1 MPRRAYQSPSR
12 AGARLSGIHHS
23 LRRLALIAAAGLG
36 VCASALAFDLQ
47 GHRGARGLAPENT
60 LAGFA
65 TALRVGVNTLELD
78 LGISRDGVVVISHD
92 PRLNPDITRDADGR
106 WITAPAPAPAINSLT
121 LAELQRHDVGRLRP
135 DTPYA
140 QRFSQQV
147 PADGERLPTL
157 AALFGMVKAAG
168 ADQVRF
174 NIEIKQSPLEPALT
188 PAPEAFAKAVLAVV
202 RQHGMAS
209 RVTIQGFDWRSLQV
223 VRELAPEIPVAAL
236 TVRQGFLDNLGDPRW
251 TGGLKLTDH
260 GGSAPRLVKALG
272 ASIWS
277 PFHLE
282 LNAESLQEAR
292 SLGLKVIPWTVNEP
306 AQIDALLALGVDG
319 LISDHPERVREAMA
333 RRGMPLPPVT
343 R

>member
-1 MPRRAYQSPSR
+1 MPQRAYQAPSR
-12 AGARLSGIHHS
+12 AGARLSGIRHS

-65 TALRVGVNTLELD
+65 TALRVGVHTLELD
-78 LGISRDGVVVISHD
+78 LGISRDGVIVISHD

-106 WITAPAPAPAINSLT
+106 WITAPGPAINSLT

-135 DTPYA
+135 GAAYA
-140 QRFSQQV
+140 QRYPQQV

-157 AALFGMVKAAG
+157 AALFARVKAAG
-168 ADQVRF
+168 ADDVRF
-174 NIEIKQSPLEPALT
+174 NIEIKQSPLEPELT

-202 RQHGMAS
+202 REHGMAS

-260 GGSAPRLVKALG
+260 GGSVPRLVKALG

-319 LISDHPERVREAMA
+319 IISDHPERVREAMA